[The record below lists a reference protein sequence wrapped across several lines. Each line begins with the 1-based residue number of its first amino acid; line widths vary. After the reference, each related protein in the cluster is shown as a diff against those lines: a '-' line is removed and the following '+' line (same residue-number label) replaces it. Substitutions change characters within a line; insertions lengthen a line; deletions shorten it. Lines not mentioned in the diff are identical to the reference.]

1 MDVSLVCV
9 FWGVALLGSVFVVDF
24 VDGASDCLLFFV
36 RVDLLVQ
43 LGQYQVNGNVLIST
57 LTHLAWY
64 ALLHPGPSQQISSV
78 CIYL

>member
-1 MDVSLVCV
+1 M
-9 FWGVALLGSVFVVDF
+9 FVVDF
-24 VDGASDCLLFFV
+24 LDGALDCLFFFFGD
-36 RVDLLVQ
+36 VDLFVQ

-57 LTHLAWY
+57 LTHLALY